1 MLSPPLQLCTMA
13 KAIADTGDHAT
24 LLRHAAAS
32 LQAILTSTD
41 AELPALRSTLG
52 LLLPRTSTTTTAA
65 AGGSATHPFLQPQL
79 QLYCGQDARPPVTL
93 PMAQTLLSRSQTT
106 DPRDGGGSS
115 ADAHPRANNSTIF
128 TLEPISPES
137 GAGHGTGGRAAG
149 WAAGGVA
156 VPPSA
161 VALRPSLEG
170 ATSSTVSTSGY
181 TLDPSAV
188 QPASLSTSPTGGP
201 SPLLAAAAQ
210 GNTPQVQQQQ
220 QGGQLQLQVAPPHT
234 WRLNHRQV
242 LLRCPEDE
250 LLPSEPHTDLDALVA
265 SGAGSARGAVVL
277 VSCPLP
283 SILCTVTVYVC
294 CVGGAQD
301 SPSLSPS
308 DSNSGRGSERSEAA
322 AAAVAAAGQV
332 AGRGVASDKRTL
344 PRSQLEVILHYAS
357 GAAEV
362 GHTCCLTCCH

>member
-1 MLSPPLQLCTMA
+1 MA
-13 KAIADTGDHAT
+13 KAIADAGDHAT

-41 AELPALRSTLG
+41 AELPPLRSTLG
-52 LLLPRTSTTTTAA
+52 LLLPRTSTATTAT

-106 DPRDGGGSS
+106 DPRDGGAS
-115 ADAHPRANNSTIF
+115 AEAHPRANNSTIF

-137 GAGHGTGGRAAG
+137 GAGLGACGRAAG

-156 VPPSA
+156 IPPSA
-161 VALRPSLEG
+161 VGPRPSLEG
-170 ATSSTVSTSGY
+170 TTSGTMSMSGY
-181 TLDPSAV
+181 TLDSPAV

-201 SPLLAAAAQ
+201 LPLLAAAAQ
-210 GNTPQVQQQQ
+210 GNGPALQQ

-301 SPSLSPS
+301 SPSLSPC
-308 DSNSGRGSERSEAA
+308 DSGSRGSERSEAA
-322 AAAVAAAGQV
+322 AAAVSGRGAGRGAAAG
-332 AGRGVASDKRTL
+332 KRTL

-362 GHTCCLTCCH
+362 GHTSNVLCSVFI